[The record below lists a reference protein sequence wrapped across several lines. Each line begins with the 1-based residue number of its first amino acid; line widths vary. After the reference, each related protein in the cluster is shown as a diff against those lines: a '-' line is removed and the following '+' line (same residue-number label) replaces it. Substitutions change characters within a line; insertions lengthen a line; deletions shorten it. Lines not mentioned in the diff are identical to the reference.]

1 MTPPNSGLLREVEA
15 QEVEAQEVEAQEVE
29 AQEAEVQ
36 EEALAARLALATQLM
51 DLCSALETALHKPI

>member
-1 MTPPNSGLLREVEA
+1 MTPPNSGLLLEA
-15 QEVEAQEVEAQEVE
+15 EAQEVE

-51 DLCSALETALHKPI
+51 DLCSALETALHKPILLVI

>member
-1 MTPPNSGLLREVEA
+1 MTPPNLGLLR
-15 QEVEAQEVEAQEVE
+15 EVEAQEVE

-51 DLCSALETALHKPI
+51 DLCSAL